1 MSLDKGK
8 NEVLNC
14 HVLGTCAAVFST
26 KHASAV
32 CTFGACKGEM
42 GTRTIRL
49 RFQKGDE
56 NKMANENR
64 NAAHFETLFSQHRRQ
79 LVRTGQKKKVHM
91 ILGVHP

>member
-32 CTFGACKGEM
+32 CTFAACKGEM

-56 NKMANENR
+56 NKTAKVLGNG
-64 NAAHFETLFSQHRRQ
+64 FSH
-79 LVRTGQKKKVHM
+79 TE
-91 ILGVHP
+91 IWTY